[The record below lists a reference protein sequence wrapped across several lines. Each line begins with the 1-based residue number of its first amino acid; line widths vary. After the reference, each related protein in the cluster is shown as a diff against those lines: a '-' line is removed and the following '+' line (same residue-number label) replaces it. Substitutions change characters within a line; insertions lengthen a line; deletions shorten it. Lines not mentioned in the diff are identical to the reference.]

1 MKQIVFMYEYNS
13 VRDAETQSVEIFSTR
28 LPKDLMVL
36 VCRTQMPSEV
46 IDEVVLKY
54 NTGGLEVVGDYLLDE
69 GQISQDE
76 REIIVESLFEF
87 TYNK

>member
-1 MKQIVFMYEYNS
+1 MSIIQY
-13 VRDAETQSVEIFSTR
+13 D
-28 LPKDLMVL
+28 
-36 VCRTQMPSEV
+36 
-46 IDEVVLKY
+46 
-54 NTGGLEVVGDYLLDE
+54 TGGLEVVGDYLLDE